1 MKILRPALVLTLL
14 FVLLTGLAFP
24 FLITAVAQTI
34 FPHQANG
41 SMVMVDSKP
50 VGSALIGQMFTG
62 EHFFH
67 PRPSSGGYDAN
78 NSGGTNL
85 GPTNPKLLEGAEGFD
100 GVKQLAA
107 QYRTMNGVGED
118 VTLPVDAVTRSASG
132 LDPHISIANARLQA
146 ARIAKENGLSDAQVA
161 DLIKRATEDRF
172 IGVFGEPAVN
182 VLNLNISLRQLTR
195 R

>member
-1 MKILRPALVLTLL
+1 MKILRPALVLTLF

-50 VGSALIGQMFTG
+50 VGSYLIGQTFTG
-62 EHFFH
+62 EQFFH

-85 GPTNPKLLEGAEGFD
+85 GPTNPKLTEGAEGFD
-100 GVKQLAA
+100 GVKQLAE
-107 QYRTMNGVGED
+107 QYRALNGVSAD
-118 VTLPVDAVTRSASG
+118 VVLPVDAVTRSASG
-132 LDPHISIANARLQA
+132 LDPHISVDNARHQA
-146 ARIAKENGLSDAQVA
+146 ARVARINGVDKGEIEKMIA
-161 DLIKRATEDRF
+161 DLTEVPLL
-172 IGVFGEPAVN
+172 GLGEKPYVN
-182 VLNLNISLRQLTR
+182 VLLLNQKVAQLP
-195 R
+195 